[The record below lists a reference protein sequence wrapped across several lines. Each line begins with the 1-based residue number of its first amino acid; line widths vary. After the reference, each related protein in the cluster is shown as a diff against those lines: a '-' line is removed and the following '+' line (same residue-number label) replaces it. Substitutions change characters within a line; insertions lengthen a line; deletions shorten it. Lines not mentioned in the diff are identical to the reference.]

1 MTRSVAGQERRP
13 TRVIARVRASGPR
26 ARALSVAL
34 SYAVIATAWILLSD
48 RALGAF
54 VAEDDLVSWS
64 VAKGL
69 VFVAVTSLVLLWL
82 MRRWFGA
89 LQATLDTATAHEA
102 EVHRLRRLYAALSHI
117 DQAIVWAPT
126 RDDLLRKICSVLV
139 EHGEFRMAWIGWN
152 DPETAKLVPVAVEG
166 DERGYVTSVT
176 VYTDDRPEGR
186 GPSGNAFREGRPYVS
201 NDRLTDAISRP
212 WRAQSVASGLL
223 SSACIPIR
231 LDGKVCATLNVYAD
245 EVGFFQDKEVAL
257 LTEAAVDISFGLD
270 NLARDEE
277 RAQAQAVAHSERLFS
292 DSMIES
298 MPGILYMYDE
308 FGRFLRWNK
317 NFEIAS
323 GFSGEEIAAMH
334 PFDFFESADQ
344 SSLRQRIAD
353 VFEQGESHVE
363 ASFVHRDGTTTPY
376 FFTGRRLVFDG
387 KVCLVGV
394 GIDISERAEA
404 EAALRASEQRY
415 RTTLESI
422 LEACQIVSFDWRYLY
437 LNASA
442 EAQNRR
448 PNSELLGRTMHEAWP
463 GIDASDVFLPI
474 ARCMKERV
482 PVHQE
487 VEFVFPDGKR
497 AWFDL
502 RVQPVPEGVFLLSVD
517 VTERH
522 EAERAL
528 RELNESLEARIADR
542 TAELQAALWQ
552 AKAADQAKSAFL
564 ATMSHELRTPLNSI
578 IGFSGLML
586 QGLAGP
592 LNEEQTKQLG
602 MVRGSARHLLEL
614 INDVLDLS
622 KIEHGQLDVHREPF
636 DLRESVQRVVASV
649 TPLAAKKGLL
659 LVTDVPGQLPPMTSD
674 QRRVEQILLNLLNN
688 AIKFTE
694 EGSVSLDLAVVVDD
708 SDGNETEWVRIRVI
722 DTGIGIAA
730 HDLALLFQP
739 FQQIDSGLTRQHEGT
754 GLGLAICRRLAG
766 LLGGEIVAA
775 SEWRRGS
782 TFTVTLPMEN
792 TR

>member
-1 MTRSVAGQERRP
+1 
-13 TRVIARVRASGPR
+13 
-26 ARALSVAL
+26 
-34 SYAVIATAWILLSD
+34 
-48 RALGAF
+48 
-54 VAEDDLVSWS
+54 
-64 VAKGL
+64 
-69 VFVAVTSLVLLWL
+69 
-82 MRRWFGA
+82 
-89 LQATLDTATAHEA
+89 
-102 EVHRLRRLYAALSHI
+102 
-117 DQAIVWAPT
+117 
-126 RDDLLRKICSVLV
+126 
-139 EHGEFRMAWIGWN
+139 
-152 DPETAKLVPVAVEG
+152 
-166 DERGYVTSVT
+166 
-176 VYTDDRPEGR
+176 
-186 GPSGNAFREGRPYVS
+186 
-201 NDRLTDAISRP
+201 
-212 WRAQSVASGLL
+212 
-223 SSACIPIR
+223 
-231 LDGKVCATLNVYAD
+231 
-245 EVGFFQDKEVAL
+245 
-257 LTEAAVDISFGLD
+257 
-270 NLARDEE
+270 
-277 RAQAQAVAHSERLFS
+277 
-292 DSMIES
+292 
-298 MPGILYMYDE
+298 
-308 FGRFLRWNK
+308 
-317 NFEIAS
+317 
-323 GFSGEEIAAMH
+323 
-334 PFDFFESADQ
+334 
-344 SSLRQRIAD
+344 
-353 VFEQGESHVE
+353 
-363 ASFVHRDGTTTPY
+363 VHRDGTPTPY
-376 FFTGRRLVFDG
+376 FFTGRRLQFGG

-404 EAALRASEQRY
+404 ERALRSSEQRY

-437 LNASA
+437 LNAPA

-448 PNSELLGRTMHEAWP
+448 PNAELLGRTMHEAWP
-463 GIDASDVFLPI
+463 GFEKSAAHPPI

-482 PVHQE
+482 PVQQE

-522 EAERAL
+522 EAVRAL

-659 LVTDVPGQLPPMTSD
+659 LVTDVPGQLPLMTSD

-694 EGSVSLDLAVVVDD
+694 EGSVSLDVAVVVDD
-708 SDGNETEWVRIRVI
+708 SDGNETE
-722 DTGIGIAA
+722 
-730 HDLALLFQP
+730 
-739 FQQIDSGLTRQHEGT
+739 
-754 GLGLAICRRLAG
+754 
-766 LLGGEIVAA
+766 
-775 SEWRRGS
+775 
-782 TFTVTLPMEN
+782 
-792 TR
+792 

>member
-1 MTRSVAGQERRP
+1 MTRSVARQEGRP
-13 TRVIARVRASGPR
+13 IRVIARMRASSPR
-26 ARALSVAL
+26 ARAFSVAG
-34 SYAVIATAWILLSD
+34 SYAVVGMVWILLSD

-54 VAEDDLVSWS
+54 VAEDDLISWS

-69 VFVAVTSLVLLWL
+69 AFVAITSLVLLWL

-89 LQATLDTATAHEA
+89 LQHTLDIAAAHEA

-117 DQAIVWAPT
+117 DQAIVWAST
-126 RDDLLRKICSVLV
+126 REDLLRKICAVLV

-152 DPETAKLVPVAVEG
+152 DPEAAELVPVAIEG
-166 DERGYVTSVT
+166 DVHGYVDSIK

-186 GPSGNAFREGRPYVS
+186 GPSGNAFRDGRPYVS
-201 NDRLTDAISRP
+201 NDRLNDEISRP
-212 WRAQSVASGLL
+212 WRAQSLASGLL

-231 LDGKVCATLNVYAD
+231 VGGKVCATLNVYAD

-270 NLARDEE
+270 NLAREEE

-298 MPGILYMYDE
+298 MPGVLYMYDE
-308 FGRFLRWNK
+308 FGRFLRWNE
-317 NFEIAS
+317 NFEAAT
-323 GFSGEEIAAMH
+323 GYTGDEILHMH
-334 PFDFFESADQ
+334 PFDFFSSAEQDE
-344 SSLRQRIAD
+344 LRERIAD
-353 VFEQGESHVE
+353 VFEQGDSHIE
-363 ASFVHRDGTTTPY
+363 ASLVHRDGSLTPY
-376 FFTGRRLVFDG
+376 FLTGRRVVFDG

-394 GIDISERAEA
+394 GIDMSERAEA

-448 PNSELLGRTMHEAWP
+448 PNSELIGRRMSEVWP
-463 GIDASDVFLPI
+463 GIEDGNAFVPI

-502 RVQPVPEGVFLLSVD
+502 RVQPVPEGVFMLSVD

-542 TAELQAALWQ
+542 TAELQSALWQ

-636 DLRESVQRVVASV
+636 DLRESVKRVVASV
-649 TPLAAKKGLL
+649 TPLAAKKGLVL
-659 LVTDVPGQLPPMTSD
+659 ATDVPGQLPPMMSD

-694 EGSVSLDLAVVVDD
+694 EGSVSLSVAVMTDGDD
-708 SDGNETEWVRIRVI
+708 PDDRYVRIEVV

-730 HDLALLFQP
+730 NDLALLFQP
-739 FQQIDSGLTRQHEGT
+739 FQQIDSGLNRQHEGT

-775 SEWRRGS
+775 SEWRKGS

>member
-231 LDGKVCATLNVYAD
+231 LDGEVCATLNVYAD

-292 DSMIES
+292 DTMIES
-298 MPGILYMYDE
+298 MPGILYLYDE
-308 FGRFLRWNK
+308 HGRFLRWNK
-317 NFEIAS
+317 NFEIAVRVLRRRDR
-323 GFSGEEIAAMH
+323 AMH
-334 PFDFFESADQ
+334 PLDFFERPTRARCGNASPRCSSRVSRTSRRRSCTATARPRRTSSPAAGSSSTARCAWSA
-344 SSLRQRIAD
+344 S
-353 VFEQGESHVE
+353 
-363 ASFVHRDGTTTPY
+363 ASTSPSEPR
-376 FFTGRRLVFDG
+376 RRLR
-387 KVCLVGV
+387 CEPASSA
-394 GIDISERAEA
+394 IAPRWTASSRRARSSA
-404 EAALRASEQRY
+404 STGATSTSTRRRRRRTGARTPSCSGARCTKRGRASKPAMCSSR
-415 RTTLESI
+415 S
-422 LEACQIVSFDWRYLY
+422 
-437 LNASA
+437 
-442 EAQNRR
+442 
-448 PNSELLGRTMHEAWP
+448 LGA
-463 GIDASDVFLPI
+463 
-474 ARCMKERV
+474 
-482 PVHQE
+482 
-487 VEFVFPDGKR
+487 
-497 AWFDL
+497 
-502 RVQPVPEGVFLLSVD
+502 
-517 VTERH
+517 
-522 EAERAL
+522 
-528 RELNESLEARIADR
+528 
-542 TAELQAALWQ
+542 
-552 AKAADQAKSAFL
+552 
-564 ATMSHELRTPLNSI
+564 
-578 IGFSGLML
+578 
-586 QGLAGP
+586 
-592 LNEEQTKQLG
+592 
-602 MVRGSARHLLEL
+602 
-614 INDVLDLS
+614 
-622 KIEHGQLDVHREPF
+622 
-636 DLRESVQRVVASV
+636 
-649 TPLAAKKGLL
+649 
-659 LVTDVPGQLPPMTSD
+659 
-674 QRRVEQILLNLLNN
+674 
-688 AIKFTE
+688 
-694 EGSVSLDLAVVVDD
+694 
-708 SDGNETEWVRIRVI
+708 
-722 DTGIGIAA
+722 
-730 HDLALLFQP
+730 
-739 FQQIDSGLTRQHEGT
+739 
-754 GLGLAICRRLAG
+754 
-766 LLGGEIVAA
+766 
-775 SEWRRGS
+775 
-782 TFTVTLPMEN
+782 
-792 TR
+792 